1 MSIGENEVNT
11 IRNVI
16 KTATAAHEKSYVSAD
31 RLPLL
36 GGWPGEGY
44 YSRSMEECV
53 KEACNLCGVGKGLAP
68 LIWLA
73 IDNAYNE
80 VQDWAAGVYDGD
92 NT

>member
-1 MSIGENEVNT
+1 MHIGENEVNA

-31 RLPLL
+31 PDLE
-36 GGWPGEGY
+36 GWFSPPGY

-80 VQDWAAGVYDGD
+80 VQDWAAGVYDGAV
-92 NT
+92 